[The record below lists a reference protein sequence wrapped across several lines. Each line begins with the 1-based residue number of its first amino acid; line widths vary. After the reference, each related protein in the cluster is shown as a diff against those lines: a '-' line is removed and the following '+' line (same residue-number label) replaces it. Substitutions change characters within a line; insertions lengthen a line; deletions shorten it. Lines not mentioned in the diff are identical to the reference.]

1 MIYLHHRLTL
11 HRRRDKEPRLP
22 QGTPSPR
29 GKTRV
34 ERQFWVESWLKGGSC
49 TSFHRPDIHPYVI
62 KHAPPAFLAGRRVL
76 VPLCGK
82 TNDLLWFQQHAEHV
96 TGVELS
102 DLAVHQFFAENRT
115 PFERH
120 GNRYEAERLT
130 ILCEDM
136 FDLGPA
142 EIGPVDFV
150 YDRAALVALPLPMRL
165 RYVAKLDELTRR
177 GTVQFVNTV
186 QYDPVMD
193 TPPFS
198 IGPDEVARY
207 YGGRYR
213 IEHVEQPELPDHR
226 MVRKFNLNWLI
237 EHGFVL
243 TRIDQ

>member
-1 MIYLHHRLTL
+1 M
-11 HRRRDKEPRLP
+11 
-22 QGTPSPR
+22 
-29 GKTRV
+29 
-34 ERQFWVESWLKGGSC
+34 ERQFWVDSWLEGGSR

-62 KHAPPAFLAGRRVL
+62 KHATPAFLAGKRVL

-82 TNDLLWFQQHAEHV
+82 TNDLLWFQQHAAHV

-102 DLAVHQFFAENRT
+102 ELAVQQFFAENRMT
-115 PFERH
+115 FERR

-186 QYDPVMD
+186 QYDPVLD

-198 IGPDEVARY
+198 LGPDEIARY